1 MVPLGLRDREAE
13 HHPDNQDV
21 AEVQEQERNKMMQK
35 VTLIPRGMVF
45 PVATPVDSK
54 VLPEYNERIKSY
66 NEKARK
72 SLDIFSDRKGEMAG
86 SNCFAPIILRDL
98 FPESSRLATMYD
110 LERVTEVNPDALKGF
125 YIDTG
130 LVLRT
135 EGDSYKENVFLAKNL
150 AEQLKHRGITLEN
163 PKVIYFDALDLE
175 ENPESAYGLVYKL
188 NERANLGKN
197 IIDASELTNDF
208 MFKTINEKGIPVKDE
223 NGNRNLYTREDGLS
237 RFVLDRDSDVLSYDR
252 YLADS
257 DDDGQVVVIENKQSL
272 EKKSQERGSQ

>member
-1 MVPLGLRDREAE
+1 
-13 HHPDNQDV
+13 
-21 AEVQEQERNKMMQK
+21 MMQK

-175 ENPESAYGLVYKL
+175 ENPEFEYGLVYKL
-188 NERANLGKN
+188 NERAESGKN
-197 IIDASELTNDF
+197 IVDAPELTSDF
-208 MFKTINEKGIPVKDE
+208 RFKTIDERGIPVQDSE
-223 NGNRNLYTREDGLS
+223 GNRNFYEREDGLS
-237 RFVLDRDSDVLSYDR
+237 RFYLYGGSYLESR
-252 YLADS
+252 RSNLADS
-257 DDDGQVVVIENKQSL
+257 NDYGRVVVVEENKEQ
-272 EKKSQERGSQ
+272 EKK